1 MTENQSANTSPEG
14 FAAGGAAGVA
24 GGGSGPSPDAPW
36 PVAQLNSKVKQ
47 WIERL
52 GHIWVEGQVTQVNM
66 KPTWKLSYVTLRDVE
81 QEASVQVTLSTSTLR
96 SMATPLKNGD
106 RVVMYGKPAFY
117 AGRGSFSL
125 WVTKVRHVGVGELL
139 ARIEELKRALAAEGL
154 FDPRLKRPLPFLPRR
169 IGLITGR
176 GSAAERDVLSVAQ
189 DRWPA
194 VQFEVINT
202 AVQGPNT
209 VPEVVAALQKL
220 EADPNVDV
228 IIVARGGG
236 SVEDLLPFSEEALSR
251 AVSRMNTPVVSAIG
265 HEPDNP
271 VLDHVADVR
280 AATPTDAAK
289 RVVPDVIAEKQ
300 YLAELRERAAGALRG
315 WVAGEKRSLT
325 DIRSRPVLS
334 DPLLPVTRQQELIDE
349 AIQRKDRALGMAV
362 RERRNHIMSL
372 KAQVNAL
379 GPSQTLAR
387 GYSVVQVVPRDGS
400 GPAVVTTVDD
410 VQPGSQLRI
419 RVADGSVTAAAMAVQ
434 AAPGGVDTKV
444 GTKKDT
450 DAAGQK
456 TTTQK
461 TAPHTDDNIDSNNST
476 EKAEG

>member
-1 MTENQSANTSPEG
+1 M
-14 FAAGGAAGVA
+14 
-24 GGGSGPSPDAPW
+24 
-36 PVAQLNSKVKQ
+36 KQ

-66 KPTWKLSYVTLRDVE
+66 KPSWKLSYVTLRDVE

-96 SMATPLKNGD
+96 SLTTPLNNGD

-125 WVTKVRHVGVGELL
+125 WVTRVRHVGIGELL

-169 IGLITGR
+169 VGLITGR

-209 VPEVVAALQKL
+209 VPEILAALEKL
-220 EADPNVDV
+220 ESNPDVDV
-228 IIVARGGG
+228 VIVARGGG

-251 AVSRMNTPVVSAIG
+251 AVSRMTTPVVSAIG

-289 RVVPDVIAEKQ
+289 RVVPDVLAEKQ
-300 YLAELRERAAGALRG
+300 YVMELRQRAAGALRS
-315 WVAGEKRSLT
+315 WVAGEKRSLS
-325 DIRSRPVLS
+325 DLRSRPVLA
-334 DPLLPVTRQQELIDE
+334 DPLLPVTRQREIIEE
-349 AIQRKDRALGMAV
+349 ALQRKDRALGMTV
-362 RERRNHIMSL
+362 REKRNQITSL

-387 GYSVVQVVPRDGS
+387 GYSIVQVVPRDGS
-400 GPAVVTTVDD
+400 GPAVVTTVND

-419 RVADGSVTAAAMAVQ
+419 RVADGAITAAAMAVQ
-434 AAPGGVDTKV
+434 AAPGGTEQDT
-444 GTKKDT
+444 TK
-450 DAAGQK
+450 
-456 TTTQK
+456 
-461 TAPHTDDNIDSNNST
+461 T
-476 EKAEG
+476 E

>member
-1 MTENQSANTSPEG
+1 MQQQKQSPD
-14 FAAGGAAGVA
+14 GGKSG
-24 GGGSGPSPDAPW
+24 GPSPDAPW
-36 PVAQLNSKVKQ
+36 PVSQLNAQVKN

-66 KPTWKLSYVTLRDVE
+66 KSTWKLSYVTLRDVD

-96 SMATPLKNGD
+96 NMATPLKNGD

-125 WVTKVRHVGVGELL
+125 WVTQVRHVGVGELL

-154 FDPRLKRPLPFLPRR
+154 FDERLKRPLPFLPQR

-176 GSAAERDVLSVAQ
+176 GSAAERDVLSVAK

-209 VPEVVAALQKL
+209 VPEVLAALEKL
-220 EADPNVDV
+220 ESAPQVDV

-251 AVSRMNTPVVSAIG
+251 AVSRMTTPVVSAIG

-289 RVVPDVIAEKQ
+289 RVVPDVVAERQ
-300 YLAELRERAAGALRG
+300 YVSELRGRAAGALRG
-315 WVAGEKRSLT
+315 WVANEQRSLSNV
-325 DIRSRPVLS
+325 RSRPVLA
-334 DPLLPVTRQQELIDE
+334 DPMLPVARQQDLIAE
-349 AIQRKDRALGMAV
+349 AMQRKDRALGMAV

-387 GYSVVQVVPRDGS
+387 GYSIVQVVPRDGT
-400 GPAVVTTVDD
+400 GPAVVTTVDQ

-419 RVADGSVTAAAMAVQ
+419 RVPDGSLTAATMAVQ
-434 AAPGGVDTKV
+434 PAPGGVEE
-444 GTKKDT
+444 KK
-450 DAAGQK
+450 
-456 TTTQK
+456 K
-461 TAPHTDDNIDSNNST
+461 TAEQNNRNAGAT
-476 EKAEG
+476 AAEAGDANDERRED

>member
-1 MTENQSANTSPEG
+1 MQQQKQSPD
-14 FAAGGAAGVA
+14 GGKSG
-24 GGGSGPSPDAPW
+24 GPSPDAPW
-36 PVAQLNSKVKQ
+36 PVSQLNAQVKN

-66 KPTWKLSYVTLRDVE
+66 KSTWKLSYVTLRDVD

-96 SMATPLKNGD
+96 NMATPLKNGD

-125 WVTKVRHVGVGELL
+125 WVTQVRHVGVGELL

-154 FDPRLKRPLPFLPRR
+154 FDERLKRPLPFLPQR

-176 GSAAERDVLSVAQ
+176 GSAAERDVLSVAK

-209 VPEVVAALQKL
+209 VPEVLAALEKL
-220 EADPNVDV
+220 ESAPQVDV

-251 AVSRMNTPVVSAIG
+251 AVSRMTTPVVSAIG

-289 RVVPDVIAEKQ
+289 RVVPNVVAERQ
-300 YLAELRERAAGALRG
+300 YVSELRGRAAGALRG
-315 WVAGEKRSLT
+315 WVANEQRSLSNV
-325 DIRSRPVLS
+325 RSRPVLA
-334 DPLLPVTRQQELIDE
+334 DPMLPVARQQDLIAE
-349 AIQRKDRALGMAV
+349 AMQRKDRALGLAV

-387 GYSVVQVVPRDGS
+387 GYSIVQVVPRDGT
-400 GPAVVTTVDD
+400 GPAVVTTVDQ

-419 RVADGSVTAAAMAVQ
+419 RVPDGSLTAATMAVQ
-434 AAPGGVDTKV
+434 PAPGGVEE
-444 GTKKDT
+444 KK
-450 DAAGQK
+450 
-456 TTTQK
+456 K
-461 TAPHTDDNIDSNNST
+461 TAEQNNRNAGAT
-476 EKAEG
+476 AAEAGDANDERQED

>member
-1 MTENQSANTSPEG
+1 MTDKQQSKQSP
-14 FAAGGAAGVA
+14 
-24 GGGSGPSPDAPW
+24 GGGNAGGPSPDAPW
-36 PVAQLNSKVKQ
+36 PVAQLNAQVKN

-66 KPTWKLSYVTLRDVE
+66 KSTWKLSYVTLRDVE
-81 QEASVQVTLSTSTLR
+81 QEASVQVTLSTATLR
-96 SMATPLKNGD
+96 NMSTPLKNGD

-125 WVTKVRHVGVGELL
+125 WVTQVRHVGVGELL
-139 ARIEELKRALAAEGL
+139 ARIEQLKRALAAEGL
-154 FDPRLKRPLPFLPRR
+154 FDERLKRPLPFLPHC

-176 GSAAERDVLSVAQ
+176 GSAAERDVLSVAK

-194 VQFEVINT
+194 VRFEVINT
-202 AVQGPNT
+202 AVQGPNA
-209 VPEVVAALQKL
+209 VPEILAALEKL
-220 EADPNVDV
+220 EANPQVDV

-251 AVSRMNTPVVSAIG
+251 AVSRMTTPVVSAIG

-289 RVVPDVIAEKQ
+289 RVVPDVVGERQ
-300 YLAELRERAAGALRG
+300 YVAELRGRAAAALRG
-315 WVAGEKRSLT
+315 WVAHERKALSNV
-325 DIRSRPVLS
+325 RSRPVLA
-334 DPLLPVTRQQELIDE
+334 DPMLPVTRQQEILAE
-349 AIQRKDRALGMAV
+349 SVQRKDRALGLAV
-362 RERRNHIMSL
+362 RERRNHIAAL

-387 GYSVVQVVPRDGS
+387 GYSIVQVVPRDGS
-400 GPAVVTTVDD
+400 GPAVVTTVDE

-419 RVADGSVTAAAMAVQ
+419 RVPDGSVTAAAMSVQ
-434 AAPGGVDTKV
+434 RAPGGVDEQGKGATR
-444 GTKKDT
+444 GAEEIPD
-450 DAAGQK
+450 K
-456 TTTQK
+456 TLQ
-461 TAPHTDDNIDSNNST
+461 DN
-476 EKAEG
+476 EKHANDEAEG